1 VTAVEQYTDPYLCI
15 YRRVPPAGAGAGVCV
30 VCHSGPNQGY
40 STCYSCGVTMSQVR
54 YPVAAVL
61 PISLYEVSGQYWH
74 VLRYYKDH
82 HLAEVRTQLATI
94 LSATIARFTYRH
106 WSCVAMMLGGAPTV
120 VTTVPSTRLAARPG
134 EHPLVAA
141 VRRSSLLAGF
151 HRTLLTRGPGQ
162 VGHQQASDDA
172 FLVHSDLHD
181 HRVLLIEDTF
191 TSGARTQ
198 SAASALRVAGASAV
212 AVVSAGRVIDP
223 RWNENCERIWQYACA
238 VEFSFE
244 SCAVCTLRT

>member
-1 VTAVEQYTDPYLCI
+1 MTAVEQYTDPHLRI
-15 YRRVPPAGAGAGVCV
+15 YRRVPPAGPGVCII
-30 VCHSGPNQGY
+30 CHSGPNQGY
-40 STCYSCGVTMSQVR
+40 STCHSCYVTMGQVR
-54 YPVAAVL
+54 YPVATVL

-82 HLAEVRTQLATI
+82 HLAEVRAQLATI
-94 LSATIARFTYRH
+94 VSATIARFTYRH
-106 WSCVAMMLGGAPTV
+106 WPCIATMLGGSPTV
-120 VTTVPSTRLAARPG
+120 VTAVPSTRLPARSG
-134 EHPLVAA
+134 DHPLVTA
-141 VRRSSLLAGF
+141 VRRSALLAGL

-172 FLVHSDLHD
+172 FLAHIGLRG

-191 TSGARTQ
+191 TSGARSQ

-223 RWNENCERIWQYACA
+223 GWNENCQRIWRYACA
-238 VEFSFE
+238 AEFSFE
-244 SCAVCTLRT
+244 TCAVCTPHT